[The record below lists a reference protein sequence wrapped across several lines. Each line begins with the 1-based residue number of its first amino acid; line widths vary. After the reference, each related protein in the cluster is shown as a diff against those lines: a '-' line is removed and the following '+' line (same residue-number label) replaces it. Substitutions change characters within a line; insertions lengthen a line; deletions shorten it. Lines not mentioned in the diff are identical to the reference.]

1 MKMSKIYQNGD
12 KMLGLKKDL
21 RKYNEKLL
29 NNKTID
35 KDTYLEFEEAMLGY
49 KENAMLVVDLEFGM
63 GIYVEEWDEVIDKNG
78 K

>member
-1 MKMSKIYQNGD
+1 MSKIYQNGD

-21 RKYNEKLL
+21 KAYNEKLL

-35 KDTYLEFEEAMLGY
+35 KDTYMEFEEAMLGY

-63 GIYVEEWDEVIDKNG
+63 GIYVEEWDEVID
-78 K
+78 